1 MIPPVSSDAVQKNH
15 VLEVHEGVVNS
26 LPHFC
31 TKVKVVSG
39 QKVKLKV

>member
-15 VLEVHEGVVNS
+15 VLEVHKGVVNS

-31 TKVKVVSG
+31 TKVKADSG